1 MRVLVTM
8 PWGERLGGAEAMLQ
22 SVLDGALA
30 GGHDFELVFFEPGP
44 WTQELRAAGLRVEVI
59 EAGRLHQAHRWAATV
74 ARLARTMRSRRPDV
88 ILNWSAKTQ
97 LYGAPAATLAGMRDR
112 VVWWQHS
119 IPTGEWLDSVAT
131 RLPTVAVGCYSRAG
145 AEAQKRLRP
154 SRRTFIVAAA
164 TPIPL
169 PDPGAPPPLKLPTG
183 MPVVGMV
190 GRLEPWKG
198 QDRLLH
204 AQALLRERGHEFHLV
219 LVGGDA
225 YNLSEEYAASLPS
238 LVSRLGLEDSVSLT
252 GQVRDAGPYIEQMDI
267 LVNASDPEPF
277 GIVLLEGMARGV
289 PVVAVESGGPAEF
302 IDDRR
307 TGLFARSGEPADLA
321 EPIEELLRSAQLRE
335 KIGAAGRERYTS
347 EFTEEAMRGRFF
359 AELQRLID
367 ARESR

>member
-8 PWGERLGGAEAMLQ
+8 PWGERLGGAEAMAK
-22 SVLDGALA
+22 SVLDGVLA
-30 GGHDFELVFFEPGP
+30 SGHDFELVFFEPGP
-44 WTQELRAAGLRVEVI
+44 WPQELRAAGLRVEVI
-59 EAGRLHQAHRWAATV
+59 PAGRLHQAHRWAATV
-74 ARLARTMRSRRPDV
+74 ARLAGVMRSRRPDL

-97 LYGAPAATLAGMRDR
+97 LYGAPAAVLAGMRDR

-131 RLPTVAVGCYSRAG
+131 RLPASAVGCYSRAG
-145 AEAQKRLRP
+145 AEAQKRLKP

-164 TPIPL
+164 TPLPL
-169 PDPGAPPPLKLPTG
+169 PDLNEPAPVKLPAG
-183 MPVVGMV
+183 VPVVGLV

-198 QDRLLH
+198 QQRLLQ
-204 AQALLRERGHEFHLV
+204 AQALLRDRGHEFHLV

-238 LVSRLGLEDSVSLT
+238 LVRRLGLEDAVSMT
-252 GQVRDAGPYIEQMDI
+252 GQVEDTGPYIEQMDI

-302 IDDRR
+302 IEDRR

-321 EPIEELLRSAQLRE
+321 QPIEELLLSAKLRE
-335 KIGAAGRERYTS
+335 AIGAAGRERYES
-347 EFTEEAMRGRFF
+347 EFTEEAMRRRFF
-359 AELQRLID
+359 AELQTLID
-367 ARESR
+367 TRDSR